1 MAYRTHQALGAVAAV
16 LTLAAAGATA
26 AQDGAP
32 RWVVDQAKSAID
44 FESSAEGAAFEGH
57 FDRWSADIRFDPKNV
72 AASKVTV
79 QVETGSVG
87 TGDSGRD
94 QSAQGNDW
102 FASTMFPKA
111 TFTTRT
117 IKDLGGGKYEADG
130 DLTIRDK
137 TVPLALPFTL
147 AFKGDEADMH
157 SEVDVDRSLWNL
169 GSGEYGGADIVPLK
183 VGLKIDVVAHLAK

>member
-1 MAYRTHQALGAVAAV
+1 MAHATHRALGIAAAFAALAVA
-16 LTLAAAGATA
+16 GHTA
-26 AQDGAP
+26 AQDGP
-32 RWVVDQAKSAID
+32 HWVVDPAHSTIA

-57 FDRWSADIRFDPKNV
+57 FDHWTADIRFDPKAVASSHVNV
-72 AASKVTV
+72 E
-79 QVETGSVG
+79 VETASVQ
-87 TGDSGRD
+87 TGDGGRD

-102 FASTMFPKA
+102 FASIMFPKA
-111 TFTTRT
+111 VFVSNT

-130 DLTIRDK
+130 QLTIRDK
-137 TVPLALPFTL
+137 TQPLALPFTL

-157 SEVDVDRSLWNL
+157 SELDVDRSTWSL

>member
-1 MAYRTHQALGAVAAV
+1 MAYRISGALAAGAALA
-16 LTLAAAGATA
+16 LLAAAGSTA

-32 RWVVDQAKSAID
+32 RWVVDPAKSAIA

-57 FDRWSADIRFDPKNV
+57 FDRWTADIRFDPKNV

-102 FASTMFPKA
+102 FASAMFPKA

-117 IKDLGGGKYEADG
+117 IKDLGGGRYEADG

-137 TVPLALPFTL
+137 SVPLALPFTL

-157 SEVDVDRSLWNL
+157 SEVEVDRTLWKL
-169 GSGEYGGADIVPLK
+169 GTGEYGGADIVPLT

>member
-32 RWVVDQAKSAID
+32 RWVVDPAKSAID

-57 FDRWSADIRFDPKNV
+57 FERWSADIRFDPKNM

-117 IKDLGGGKYEADG
+117 TKDLGGGRYEADG

-157 SEVDVDRSLWNL
+157 SEVDVDRSLWSL
-169 GSGEYGGADIVPLK
+169 GSGEYGGADIVPMK
-183 VGLKIDVVAHLAK
+183 VGLKIDVVAHQAK